1 MEFTWKNI
9 INHDDLFLFYRS
21 VIGRFENRISVAIL
35 FHENSWTDWHEFE
48 NLADFEDKKI
58 DASKLDPMI
67 VLNVDPA
74 AVETT
79 ARLFVPAVSVKFR
92 HTLWVIPYESYGMSH
107 ACRLNLTSI

>member
-1 MEFTWKNI
+1 MLWFRQQPDPHLKQVFEVLVELVYSLYGDLHLYRHGKNFVGKV
-9 INHDDLFLFYRS
+9 H
-21 VIGRFENRISVAIL
+21 

-67 VLNVDPA
+67 VLNVDSA

-79 ARLFVPAVSVKFR
+79 ARLFVPAVSVKFC
-92 HTLWVIPYESYGMSH
+92 HTL
-107 ACRLNLTSI
+107 